1 VLRSRRRLAL
11 AIVLAAIVLGFS
23 VASCLVP
30 SWGAKAILTPWHRS
44 PPPEPTVAHENVD
57 FEGDGVRLR
66 GWRFPPEGVRRG
78 HLVYLHGFGDDRRG
92 AVGIAQRF
100 TPLGFEVIAYDSRA
114 HGQSEGACCTYGVA
128 EKRDLARVLDREP
141 AGPVVLLGGSLGGA
155 VALECAAD
163 DPRISLV
170 VAIAA
175 FSDLRSVVEDRKPFF
190 ATRGQM
196 ESALGIAARDGGF
209 RLEDASPVA
218 SAPRIRCPVLLVHG
232 ADDRDTPAEHS
243 KRIHAALT
251 GTKELILVP
260 GMHHN
265 DPVDEATWKRIEGA
279 ALAALSEAAAPR

>member
-1 VLRSRRRLAL
+1 VKLRSKLS
-11 AIVLAAIVLGFS
+11 IVLLVLLLLSSG
-23 VASCLVP
+23 VAGLVP

-44 PPPEPTVAHENVD
+44 PPSEPTIPHEDVD
-57 FEGDGVRLR
+57 FQGDGLRLR
-66 GWRFPPEGVRRG
+66 GWRFDSRGERRG
-78 HLVYLHGFGDDRRG
+78 LLVYLHGFGDDRRG

-114 HGQSEGACCTYGVA
+114 HGQSEGACCTYGVS
-128 EKRDLARVLDREP
+128 ERRDLARVLDREP

-175 FSDLRSVVEDRKPFF
+175 FSDLRSVVEDRRPFF

-196 ESALGIAARDGGF
+196 ESALEIAARDGGF

-232 ADDRDTPAEHS
+232 AEDCDTPPEHS

-251 GTKELILVP
+251 GGKELLLVP
-260 GMHHN
+260 GLHHN
-265 DPVDEATWKRIEGA
+265 DPIDEGTWKRIEEA
-279 ALAALSEAAAPR
+279 ALAALSDAAAPR